1 MDSGLLI
8 TLSIVLGIAFLC
20 CSQAKDKN
28 GEKYGMKQMAKNWAI
43 AVGLLG
49 AQSLY
54 KISINTDGAEVGIS
68 IVPIILVLMPVFM
81 IGSNI
86 INKLKKKQS

>member
-1 MDSGLLI
+1 
-8 TLSIVLGIAFLC
+8 
-20 CSQAKDKN
+20 
-28 GEKYGMKQMAKNWAI
+28 MKQMTKIWAI

-54 KISINTDGAEVGIS
+54 KITINTDGAEVGIP
-68 IVPIILVLMPVFM
+68 IVPIILILMPVFM

-86 INKLKKKQS
+86 INRLKKKQS